1 MDALFSDI
9 VSFLEHLVWGVTIP
23 TPAGDLPWLA
33 VALLAVGAYLTL
45 RMVFIQVRRLRHA
58 VQIVRGDFDDPSHAG
73 DISHFQALTTALSA
87 TVGIGNVA
95 GVALAI
101 HWGGPGA
108 IFWMWVTAAFGMCTK
123 YVEVSLAMKYRD
135 FDEAGNSSG
144 GPQKYILKGLGNNW
158 KPLAVFFAFC
168 AICSS
173 LGAGNMNQINTLAQA
188 ANNNWGVPF
197 AVTGAVC
204 AVLVGIVILGGIQRI
219 GKVTSIL
226 APVMACLYAVGALIV
241 LAINGSEIPGAF
253 GTIFENA
260 FNPTAGIAGT
270 ATGAWSMTLLWGVK
284 RGLFSNE
291 AGQGSAPIAHAAA
304 KTDIPLREGLVAL
317 LEPFID
323 TIIICTMTGLVV
335 ITSGLWDEPV
345 ETEHD
350 LAHKD
355 LSVMTWASGDSPAD
369 LTSFG
374 AAMGRRG
381 GDPTI
386 EAAGHEGVIDGSVE
400 DEDKVDEFL
409 VITDGLPT
417 GIRHHDGTVTG
428 VVLVKSNG
436 PVVFSGD
443 GQRISKDGEPYTGEV
458 TVNGGSIDAESA
470 DGVTVNAGMI
480 KLGQE
485 LTAEAFGKA
494 LGGPGRLIVTLT
506 VLLFALSTAISWSY
520 YGDRCTEFL
529 FGLKGVMVYKLAFLG
544 FVFLGAILPLQTVW
558 TFGDVALGMMT
569 VPNLIAVVILSGQ
582 VKRMQDEYF
591 AQEHT
596 PFNRKK

>member
-1 MDALFSDI
+1 
-9 VSFLEHLVWGVTIP
+9 
-23 TPAGDLPWLA
+23 
-33 VALLAVGAYLTL
+33 
-45 RMVFIQVRRLRHA
+45 
-58 VQIVRGDFDDPSHAG
+58 
-73 DISHFQALTTALSA
+73 
-87 TVGIGNVA
+87 
-95 GVALAI
+95 
-101 HWGGPGA
+101 
-108 IFWMWVTAAFGMCTK
+108 
-123 YVEVSLAMKYRD
+123 
-135 FDEAGNSSG
+135 
-144 GPQKYILKGLGNNW
+144 
-158 KPLAVFFAFC
+158 
-168 AICSS
+168 
-173 LGAGNMNQINTLAQA
+173 
-188 ANNNWGVPF
+188 
-197 AVTGAVC
+197 
-204 AVLVGIVILGGIQRI
+204 
-219 GKVTSIL
+219 
-226 APVMACLYAVGALIV
+226 
-241 LAINGSEIPGAF
+241 
-253 GTIFENA
+253 
-260 FNPTAGIAGT
+260 
-270 ATGAWSMTLLWGVK
+270 
-284 RGLFSNE
+284 
-291 AGQGSAPIAHAAA
+291 
-304 KTDIPLREGLVAL
+304 
-317 LEPFID
+317 
-323 TIIICTMTGLVV
+323 
-335 ITSGLWDEPV
+335 
-345 ETEHD
+345 
-350 LAHKD
+350 
-355 LSVMTWASGDSPAD
+355 
-369 LTSFG
+369 
-374 AAMGRRG
+374 MGRRG

-596 PFNRKK
+596 PFNKKK